1 MPNLK
6 QQLARAR
13 ELGLAVNK
21 VRRTGEVEVIRPDG
35 RPLRLNARRKEG
47 VRELQR
53 LIREVDDEGRSARG

>member
-35 RPLRLNARRKEG
+35 RPLRLNARRQEG